1 MGKIERLRACG
12 RTCTQMM
19 MLVCTSVTG
28 ARRVCSVHLM
38 FAIVRMICFQI
49 ATSSS
54 SICSLQQE
62 CLQSI
67 LARMLGKMGFSYT
80 LETTRPKFWN
90 LHFAPVL
97 VPVSVQM
104 WAKCQRKSIDL
115 VKGTMDLMHWVLKL
129 YLVLKSFFFLKA
141 YRRASKINQT
151 SGSFLGFWFL
161 VSVKKSRLPLLV
173 TCTWPTLC
181 ICCENPAL
189 TLVCDPQLRL
199 KFWYKITPWNL

>member
-1 MGKIERLRACG
+1 MKWHFIRYHEIPPICFWYPLSVGIHCNALQVFDRWNEVGSANNRIYGQDWAIESVRAHLHPDDDAG
-12 RTCTQMM
+12 VHLGNWCT
-19 MLVCTSVTG
+19 T
-28 ARRVCSVHLM
+28 RVHLM

-67 LARMLGKMGFSYT
+67 PARMLGKMGFRYI
-80 LETTRPKFWN
+80 LETSRPKFWN

-104 WAKCQRKSIDL
+104 WAKCQRKCINL

-129 YLVLKSFFFLKA
+129 YLVLKSL
-141 YRRASKINQT
+141 SK
-151 SGSFLGFWFL
+151 SF
-161 VSVKKSRLPLLV
+161 K
-173 TCTWPTLC
+173 
-181 ICCENPAL
+181 N
-189 TLVCDPQLRL
+189 
-199 KFWYKITPWNL
+199 

>member
-12 RTCTQMM
+12 HTCTQMM

-67 LARMLGKMGFSYT
+67 LARMLGKMGFSYWR
-80 LETTRPKFWN
+80 LRGQNFWN
-90 LHFAPVL
+90 QHFAPVL

-129 YLVLKSFFFLKA
+129 YLVLKA
-141 YRRASKINQT
+141 YLNSKNNKN
-151 SGSFLGFWFL
+151 SGSILGFWFL
-161 VSVKKSRLPLLV
+161 VSVKKS
-173 TCTWPTLC
+173 TLS
-181 ICCENPAL
+181 E
-189 TLVCDPQLRL
+189 
-199 KFWYKITPWNL
+199 

>member
-1 MGKIERLRACG
+1 MYFLPLILLGVLRIDWCPHEILPICFSYPLLLVIHSYALQVFDRWNEVGSANNRIYGQDWAIESVRAHLHPDDDAG
-12 RTCTQMM
+12 VHLGNWCT
-19 MLVCTSVTG
+19 T
-28 ARRVCSVHLM
+28 RVHLM

-67 LARMLGKMGFSYT
+67 LARMLGKMGFSYWR
-80 LETTRPKFWN
+80 LRGQNFWN

-97 VPVSVQM
+97 VPVSIQM

-129 YLVLKSFFFLKA
+129 YLVLKSL
-141 YRRASKINQT
+141 SK
-151 SGSFLGFWFL
+151 SF
-161 VSVKKSRLPLLV
+161 K
-173 TCTWPTLC
+173 
-181 ICCENPAL
+181 N
-189 TLVCDPQLRL
+189 
-199 KFWYKITPWNL
+199 

>member
-1 MGKIERLRACG
+1 MLNRGSEIICSRFVNCEPSSCNMNSTLGSVVPLAMFGTHCRSASTLMLFKSLTDGMRQEARTIGFMGKIERLRACG

-67 LARMLGKMGFSYT
+67 LARMLGKMGFSY
-80 LETTRPKFWN
+80 W
-90 LHFAPVL
+90 
-97 VPVSVQM
+97 
-104 WAKCQRKSIDL
+104 
-115 VKGTMDLMHWVLKL
+115 
-129 YLVLKSFFFLKA
+129 
-141 YRRASKINQT
+141 
-151 SGSFLGFWFL
+151 
-161 VSVKKSRLPLLV
+161 RLRGQ
-173 TCTWPTLC
+173 
-181 ICCENPAL
+181 N
-189 TLVCDPQLRL
+189 
-199 KFWYKITPWNL
+199 F